1 MTTQRNPTNPH
12 GVALPN
18 MLPVPVLVRKRQGHV
33 PRHDHKTTTSMPTS
47 MHMACW
53 LRTPRT
59 GSEVAEAHMQKYMHE
74 VLKSRQHNTT
84 QSRAEQR
91 HDFQGMELLYPNL
104 SCRNALKKNTDR
116 RGWNSKRRRR
126 RRRRRRTRTRTRT
139 LTLTVILTLTLTVAA
154 LGKQGTVTRT
164 VPGSQVSLCI

>member
-33 PRHDHKTTTSMPTS
+33 PRHDLKTTTSMPTS

-84 QSRAEQR
+84 QHNTKQSRAEQLTR
-91 HDFQGMELLYPNL
+91 FSGHGNTLSKPIVQECFKKEYRQTRLEFKTTATAATTAANPNPNPNPNPNR
-104 SCRNALKKNTDR
+104 SSLKF
-116 RGWNSKRRRR
+116 
-126 RRRRRRTRTRTRT
+126 T
-139 LTLTVILTLTLTVAA
+139 LRLTA
-154 LGKQGTVTRT
+154 LGKQGTV
-164 VPGSQVSLCI
+164 L